1 MGKAA
6 AVDEAGRAFRR
17 LDAVRPAS
25 AEEWRRLREEWLA
38 FAIAHGGD
46 RRADEA
52 RVRAIEAAREAW
64 LASGDEADEQAF
76 RRDAAAYLV
85 AADALQKARV
95 ERLVADPR
103 P

>member
-1 MGKAA
+1 MRTISGSRARQRAA
-6 AVDEAGRAFRR
+6 SGRRRGRLAGRRGSG
-17 LDAVRPAS
+17 PMG
-25 AEEWRRLREEWLA
+25 
-38 FAIAHGGD
+38 IAHGGD

-95 ERLVADPR
+95 ERLAADPR